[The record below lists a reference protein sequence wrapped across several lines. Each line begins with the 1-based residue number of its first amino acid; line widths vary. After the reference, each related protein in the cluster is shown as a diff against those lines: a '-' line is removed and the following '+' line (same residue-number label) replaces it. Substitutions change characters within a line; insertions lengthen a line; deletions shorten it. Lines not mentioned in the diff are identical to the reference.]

1 MCHLKIFDNFKLMK
15 SLFDFIFALSLF
27 IFILPLFFILCF
39 FVKLSSRG
47 PIFHWSKRIGQ
58 NNIIFYMPKFRS
70 MNINTP
76 HVATDLLTNPHL
88 HVTTIGSFLRKT
100 SLDELPQLFCIIN
113 GSMSFVGPRPA
124 LYNQKKLIMKRSS
137 LGIDK
142 LKPGIT
148 GFAQINGRDLL
159 TDDEKIRL
167 DFEYLKCQSFWF
179 DIKILI
185 LTFFKIFHI
194 NEIVH

>member
-1 MCHLKIFDNFKLMK
+1 MK

-39 FVKLSSRG
+39 LVKLSSRG

-113 GSMSFVGPRPA
+113 GSTTVFMA
-124 LYNQKKLIMKRSS
+124 
-137 LGIDK
+137 DE
-142 LKPGIT
+142 
-148 GFAQINGRDLL
+148 INSDYQA
-159 TDDEKIRL
+159 
-167 DFEYLKCQSFWF
+167 YLAWVAEG
-179 DIKILI
+179 
-185 LTFFKIFHI
+185 
-194 NEIVH
+194 NEATEWNPE